1 MTFWVVCSPFFARFS
16 GWRWVALGLG
26 ETEALQ
32 LLHHLNSW
40 NSWRSHSVISHNAA
54 ISSCEKSAEWRWA
67 LCLLCHGGSWIGLKE
82 TSTVAPIFFLKRWLL
97 NHQDIDYIGDSSIN
111 DGWSPIMIRW
121 FIILMM
127 VNQCSSPIMI
137 FCWDFCW
144 GKPMVVTG
152 SWHWK
157 LQRPPV
163 FEVFFGLKTED
174 QRKEN

>member
-1 MTFWVVCSPFFARFS
+1 MGLGWNITSDWDHRKGMVNHEVDGDEILSCLLPFLCPFF
-16 GWRWVALGLG
+16 WRWVALGLG

-40 NSWRSHSVISHNAA
+40 NSGRSHSVISHNAA

-82 TSTVAPIFFLKRWLL
+82 TSTVAPMFFLKRWLL

-121 FIILMM
+121 FI
-127 VNQCSSPIMI
+127 N
-137 FCWDFCW
+137 
-144 GKPMVVTG
+144 
-152 SWHWK
+152 
-157 LQRPPV
+157 
-163 FEVFFGLKTED
+163 
-174 QRKEN
+174 